1 MKFHISGYMLLK
13 LHDLRTLSPE
23 DALAITCY
31 ESRIT
36 TVNSKALPIGSC
48 FHFERASLFFHPYEI
63 KRSTN
68 FPLEEV
74 HVYKTSKQP

>member
-1 MKFHISGYMLLK
+1 MLK
-13 LHDLRTLSPE
+13 LHDLRTFLSPE
-23 DALAITCY
+23 NALAITCY

-36 TVNSKALPIGSC
+36 TVNSKALPNWFVFSFLEGESIVS
-48 FHFERASLFFHPYEI
+48 PYEI

-74 HVYKTSKQP
+74 HVYKASKQP